1 MGRLQD
7 HPEGGDSRHE
17 HWREVIEI
25 TRRPAGA
32 RWNAVTS
39 CAERTAERGFGNVSE
54 RFQGEQI
61 PKARSCSCHAIGP
74 FPSIPAS
81 FSSFGCRASRI
92 TSRTFRACQTMG
104 RPRWRL
110 RSCSRDSW
118 RL

>member
-74 FPSIPAS
+74 FPSISAS
-81 FSSFGCRASRI
+81 LSPFGCRPSRI
-92 TSRTFRACQTMG
+92 ASTTSGATQVSGRSRQT
-104 RPRWRL
+104 
-110 RSCSRDSW
+110 
-118 RL
+118 